1 MKATIITFYEN
12 YKGGMN
18 NLQISQVI
26 SPSKSGGVYNI
37 HKIFRSTKNLAENKA
52 KKYCEFL
59 NK

>member
-1 MKATIITFYEN
+1 MKNITEKNKIIAEFL
-12 YKGGMN
+12 
-18 NLQISQVI
+18 NLTSQVI
-26 SPSKSGGVYNI
+26 SPSKFGGVYNI